1 MERKNYY
8 FLHLLLT
15 IPSKLKPSR
24 PIFKVSNKQINHG
37 GALYHIRNEEKNYSF
52 GHCPNWRLTYLHI
65 FSCPGH
71 LHSDCTVTLWHCDT
85 VTLWH
90 CTDHCSKLRVFFKRM
105 ISAQQLEAPL
115 LCRAILSPWQPLTKL
130 YCLKCT
136 NPCVT
141 FGKSLTFSCKKSVF
155 WWEIFSHCQSQG
167 VIRQT
172 WRTYMIDSFTQLWKI
187 AQNLLFPSLA
197 NASKPLE
204 MIWGPLDPA
213 TPSLRTS
220 PSSLSLLW

>member
-1 MERKNYY
+1 MRRKTILLGIAQIGGWPTCT
-8 FLHLLLT
+8 FLAVQD
-15 IPSKLKPSR
+15 
-24 PIFKVSNKQINHG
+24 IFIMI
-37 GALYHIRNEEKNYSF
+37 A
-52 GHCPNWRLTYLHI
+52 
-65 FSCPGH
+65 
-71 LHSDCTVTLWHCDT
+71 LWHFDT

-90 CTDHCSKLRVFFKRM
+90 CTDHCSKLRVFFRRM
-105 ISAQQLEAPL
+105 ISAQQLEAPF
-115 LCRAILSPWQPLTKL
+115 LCRAILSQMAAFDEIVLSE
-130 YCLKCT
+130 LKCT
-136 NPCVT
+136 NPWLT
-141 FGKSLTFSCKKSVF
+141 FGKSLTFSCKKSACLWV
-155 WWEIFSHCQSQG
+155 IISNCQLQG

-204 MIWGPLDPA
+204 MIWGPLDPG

>member
-1 MERKNYY
+1 MSYKGWEK
-8 FLHLLLT
+8 T
-15 IPSKLKPSR
+15 IPLGILKM
-24 PIFKVSNKQINHG
+24 G
-37 GALYHIRNEEKNYSF
+37 D
-52 GHCPNWRLTYLHI
+52 LTHLHI
-65 FSCPGH
+65 SAVQDSSISDVC
-71 LHSDCTVTLWHCDT
+71 DCTVFRSL
-85 VTLWH
+85 LE
-90 CTDHCSKLRVFFKRM
+90 M
-105 ISAQQLEAPL
+105 IRAQQLKVPL
-115 LCRAILSPWQPLTKL
+115 VCCATLSTWQPLTKL

-136 NPCVT
+136 NPRVT
-141 FGKSLTFSCKKSVF
+141 FGKYWTFSWKKSVF
-155 WWEIFSHCQSQG
+155 RWVIISHCQSQG
-167 VIRQT
+167 VIGQA